1 MTTHWTSAK
10 LMRRTS
16 LTCLL
21 LGLLAVG
28 CRERGSKSNQR
39 SEAVAASASA
49 GPSLFGR
56 DALLPLLSALRDKA
70 GADPSLLRL
79 EVAGDQALVQVEA
92 PGRLGQLVQYQWRA
106 GTLSAP
112 VPIELRGKGNL
123 SQNLFP
129 LSALDLSNLPALVD
143 AAVARIDGEQGK
155 ASRVL
160 VRRNLPQDDSVGI
173 RVYVESPLRSSHVDA
188 DARGKLLEPGKY
200 P

>member
-1 MTTHWTSAK
+1 MTTQMTRSKFA
-10 LMRRTS
+10 RRAALAS
-16 LTCLL
+16 LF
-21 LGLLAVG
+21 LAALALG

-39 SEAVAASASA
+39 SEAVSASASA
-49 GPSLFGR
+49 GPGLFDR

-79 EVAGDQALVQVEA
+79 ELAGDQALVQVEA

-112 VPIELRGKGNL
+112 VPVELRGKGNL

-129 LSALDLSNLPALVD
+129 LSALDLSSLPTLID
-143 AAVARIDGEQGK
+143 AALSRIDAEHGK

-173 RVYVESPLRSSHVDA
+173 RVYVDSPLRSGHVDA